1 MVKILL
7 ISTDNLL
14 QTFLEKNRNEEE
26 NHYLNFSA
34 SNDPLD
40 IMSHVCS
47 SNPSLLI
54 LDDDFITPNTEKL
67 LSSIKKVNPKL
78 PIIFIT
84 SNTSLELGR
93 AINSIGVKYYLMK
106 PLSDEDLNEFI
117 TSVTENLANK
127 YTI

>member
-1 MVKILL
+1 MIKILL

-14 QTFLEKNRNEEE
+14 QTFLKKNGNEEE
-26 NHYLNFSA
+26 YHSLYFST
-34 SNDPLD
+34 SSDPLD

-54 LDDDFITPNTEKL
+54 LDDDFIKPNSEKL

-84 SNTSLELGR
+84 SNTSLDLGR

-117 TSVTENLANK
+117 TSVTENIANK

>member
-117 TSVTENLANK
+117 TSVTENLTNK

>member
-26 NHYLNFSA
+26 NQYLIFSV

-40 IMSHVCS
+40 ILSHVCS

-117 TSVTENLANK
+117 TSVTENLTNK

>member
-84 SNTSLELGR
+84 SNTSLEFGR
-93 AINSIGVKYYLMK
+93 TINSIGVKYYLMK

-117 TSVTENLANK
+117 TSVTENLTNK